1 MGDETT
7 LYRMFDGSGQ
17 LLYVGVTATV
27 RGATRFGEHAKGK
40 WWWPDVKALTVEHY
54 MTREAAESAE
64 RRAIQSEAPLHNIVH
79 NRRPCRAAAPMPTL
93 DVGSVAFAG
102 LTNPAPAPRVSGW
115 RRPGALVAEAERRRD
130 ARIGHLQA
138 QIYRLA
144 VERGRLREL
153 CLDCGSLTSP
163 RPRPAKEIVW
173 FNYIDAIFS
182 CPCGAWWEQT
192 VALHGVGPLPTD
204 ERARLGE
211 LEQLLEQMQAAA
223 EHGAPL
229 VAPNVEP
236 VVAGLAAH
244 FPRVD

>member
-79 NRRPCRAAAPMPTL
+79 NSRPCL
-93 DVGSVAFAG
+93 VGRS
-102 LTNPAPAPRVSGW
+102 APAPRVSGW
-115 RRPGALVAEAERRRD
+115 DRPGALAAEAARRRFVAFEKALGEVVD
-130 ARIGHLQA
+130 LLVGLGRADEPCIECG
-138 QIYRLA
+138 
-144 VERGRLREL
+144 ER
-153 CLDCGSLTSP
+153 TSP
-163 RPRPAKEIVW
+163 YSWDLSALLGDGPLMVVYRHHCHPYDPVA
-173 FNYIDAIFS
+173 S
-182 CPCGAWWEQT
+182 WWEQPR
-192 VALHGVGPLPTD
+192 PLPEIDRVFGLD
-204 ERARLGE
+204 EVLLLRD
-211 LEQLLEQMQAAA
+211 QLQAKA